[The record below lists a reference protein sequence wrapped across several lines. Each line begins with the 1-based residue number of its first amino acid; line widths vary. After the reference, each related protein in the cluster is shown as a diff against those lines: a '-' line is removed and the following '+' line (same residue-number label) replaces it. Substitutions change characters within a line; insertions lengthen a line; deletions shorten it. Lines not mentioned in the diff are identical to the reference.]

1 MLHGKNCYFLF
12 VFFLKG
18 GDQKTGERRPFSRDI
33 DLKVNRFDEAQK
45 KSILKKAQ
53 LLDDRFSA
61 GHSKFL

>member
-1 MLHGKNCYFLF
+1 MC
-12 VFFLKG
+12 VSLKG
-18 GDQKTGERRPFSRDI
+18 NELKAGERRPFNREI

-61 GHSKFL
+61 GKSKFL

>member
-1 MLHGKNCYFLF
+1 M
-12 VFFLKG
+12 VFQG
-18 GDQKTGERRPFSRDI
+18 TEQTVGERRPFSRDI

-61 GHSKFL
+61 GKSKFL